1 MLCVTQEIVAFLST
15 EELNMAVLQVLI
27 LTLIFNQHVA
37 GLTCNRGEKVSR
49 NGKTCDEC
57 PADYYQ
63 DQENTK
69 KHCKPCT
76 RCESND
82 GSVIK
87 QDCTKFT
94 NTKCECRKDFVPRD
108 SDYSICQCAEGFKQT
123 GGECQKCEEGFFITS
138 ENSDCKKWKECTS
151 GVKINGTAT
160 SDAICNEP
168 NSNTRITTL
177 PTSKTI
183 TTLQS
188 LTQRPHEGATT
199 QETDTTTTPRV
210 ATFTKKVLPI
220 PPVYAGNHIGMALLI
235 FGIVGLVVLTVVT
248 CKLHITDCWH
258 KQKTVQPMDSLCRT
272 PVEESCNESQTPL
285 KSDYMEP

>member
-1 MLCVTQEIVAFLST
+1 MIV
-15 EELNMAVLQVLI
+15 VQLI
-27 LTLIFNQHVA
+27 ILILIFNQHVA
-37 GLTCNRGEKVSR
+37 GQKVSR
-49 NGKTCDEC
+49 NGNKCEEC
-57 PADYYQ
+57 PAGYYQ

-69 KHCKPCT
+69 NHCKPCT

-108 SDYSICQCAEGFKQT
+108 SESSICQCAEGFKQT

-168 NSNTRITTL
+168 NSNTHTTTP

-188 LTQRPHEGATT
+188 LITQRPQWEAQT
-199 QETDTTTTPRV
+199 QEMDTRSVSSPPQV
-210 ATFTKKVLPI
+210 ATCTKKS
-220 PPVYAGNHIGMALLI
+220 
-235 FGIVGLVVLTVVT
+235 
-248 CKLHITDCWH
+248 KLFWH
-258 KQKTVQPMDSLCRT
+258 SLHF
-272 PVEESCNESQTPL
+272 PFFLNS
-285 KSDYMEP
+285 